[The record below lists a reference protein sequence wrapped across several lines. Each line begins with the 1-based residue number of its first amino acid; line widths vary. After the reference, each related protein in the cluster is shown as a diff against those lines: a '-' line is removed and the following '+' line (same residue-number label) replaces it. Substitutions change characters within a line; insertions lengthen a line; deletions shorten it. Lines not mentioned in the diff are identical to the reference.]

1 LGELEIEVTEVIAGF
16 GHENVQATHSSTV
29 EFTKDK
35 QLSKKGD
42 CILVVSADKG
52 LADLNPK
59 FKEALRKPHA
69 KLTIKIEVG
78 SLAEEIH
85 AKGSQH
91 LALSHPQEIVVR
103 KSDYVSDRTLG
114 VNADKAAK
122 DLSRELVEKLKNPQQ
137 TARVTLI
144 VKS

>member
-1 LGELEIEVTEVIAGF
+1 LGEISIEVTEVIVGF
-16 GHENVQATHSSTV
+16 GHQNVQATHPSTA
-29 EFTKDK
+29 EITKDK

-42 CILVVSADKG
+42 CILIVSADKG

-59 FKEALRKPHA
+59 LKEALRKPHA
-69 KLTIKIEVG
+69 TLTIIIEVG
-78 SLAEEIH
+78 GLTEEIH
-85 AKGSQH
+85 AKGSLH

-114 VNADKAAK
+114 VHADKAAK
-122 DLSRELVEKLKNPQQ
+122 DLSRELVEKLKNPNQK
-137 TARVTLI
+137 ARITLT

>member
-1 LGELEIEVTEVIAGF
+1 LGELGIEVTEVIAGF
-16 GHENVQATHSSTV
+16 GHENVQATHPSTV

-35 QLSKKGD
+35 QLLKKGD

-69 KLTIKIEVG
+69 TLTVKIEVG

-85 AKGSQH
+85 AKGSLH
-91 LALSHPQEIVVR
+91 LALNHPQEIVVR

-137 TARVTLI
+137 TARITLI